1 MKIKTVCDMTSLT
14 DRAVRYYIEEQLIS
28 PEYTEN
34 YLGRKS
40 FDFTESDVQQ
50 LKDISVLRKFGF
62 SIAEIKEMYSNPDQI
77 FPIVKNL
84 QQRKQVVIEEENTLL
99 TALLRLDENHSY
111 SLSELA
117 ESLSAPVINEP
128 IPAEDS
134 KLNIFKMILG
144 YVKSLLFAIATW
156 MPVALFIAGA
166 IRCIHADEYPVPNPR
181 AIIFILITLTPS
193 LLLALVPKIKS
204 RIPKQHLLK
213 TILVILCFLS
223 IPFSFVCGMFISS
236 HSETSD
242 IRNYCRLD
250 ANCRA
255 NRDSFFQE
263 LFPARPHYFIKEE
276 QPDGSLEDVY
286 LDAHYLYRY
295 LWFMDYTYDIY
306 AEWPLEQD
314 EFYEEVARVKSL
326 YESKATEPTRKYEIV
341 QKGNYTCL
349 FSYSGDI
356 PFKEVTGSY
365 TYYIF
370 AYNEENLTVRYIMCD
385 SLEDGLD
392 QPYYLSLDW

>member
-1 MKIKTVCDMTSLT
+1 MKIKTVCDMTGLT

-28 PEYTEN
+28 PAYTEN

-77 FPIVKNL
+77 FHIVKNL
-84 QQRKQVVIEEENTLL
+84 QQRKQVVIDEENTLL
-99 TALLRLDENHSY
+99 TALLRLDENHCY

-117 ESLSAPVINEP
+117 ECLSAPVANEP

-134 KLNIFKMILG
+134 KLNIFKMMIG

-166 IRCIHADEYPVPNPR
+166 IRCIHAHEYPVPNPR
-181 AIIFILITLTPS
+181 ASIFILIALAPS
-193 LLLALVPKIKS
+193 LAMVLLPKLKLQIPRQTTIKV
-204 RIPKQHLLK
+204 
-213 TILVILCFLS
+213 ILMVLCFLS
-223 IPFSFVCGMFISS
+223 IPFSFLCGAFISS

-242 IRNYCRLD
+242 IRNYRKLD
-250 ANCRA
+250 ADCIA
-255 NRDSFFQE
+255 NRYSFYQE
-263 LFPARPHYFIKEE
+263 LFPAWPHYFVNEK
-276 QPDGSLEDVY
+276 QPDGSWEAVY
-286 LDAHYLYRY
+286 LDAHYFYRY
-295 LWFMDYTYDIY
+295 LYGFGYTYDIY
-306 AEWPLEQD
+306 AQWPLGKE
-314 EFYEEVARVKSL
+314 EFDKEVARVKEL
-326 YESKATEPTRKYEIV
+326 YIQKATGYITTQR
-341 QKGNYTCL
+341 GNYTCYIM
-349 FSYSGDI
+349 FDGDR
-356 PFKEVTGSY
+356 PFTAVTNNY

-370 AYNEENLTVRYIMCD
+370 AYDEENLTVRYILC
-385 SLEDGLD
+385 DGLANGAD